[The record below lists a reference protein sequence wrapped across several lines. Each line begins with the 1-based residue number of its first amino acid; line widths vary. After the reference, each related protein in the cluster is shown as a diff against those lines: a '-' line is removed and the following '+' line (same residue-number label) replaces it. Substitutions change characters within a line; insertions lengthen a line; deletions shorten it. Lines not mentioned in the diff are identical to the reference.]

1 MGMTFAK
8 SVRGFLE
15 HSDMRLMRRVH
26 RWRAPRWLRRWTVL
40 VTRMG
45 DGWLWYALGLIILLF
60 GGEQRFLAV
69 GAGLVASLAGV
80 LVFRQLKLIS
90 KRPRPYQVEP
100 HCWAMITTRD
110 RFSFP
115 SGHSMTAFSIMVS
128 VGHFYTDLQPVLLV
142 LALSIAASRI
152 ILGMHY
158 LTDVVA
164 GAAIGIGLGL
174 ASLYLFG

>member
-1 MGMTFAK
+1 MTFAK
-8 SVRGFLE
+8 SIRGFLQQN
-15 HSDMRLMRRVH
+15 DVRLMKRVH
-26 RWRAPRWLRRWTVL
+26 RWRAPRWLRRWTL
-40 VTRMG
+40 LITRLG
-45 DGWLWYALGLIILLF
+45 DGWLWYALGVIILF
-60 GGEQRFLAV
+60 VGGEKRFVAV
-69 GAGLVASLAGV
+69 GAGLAASLAGIV
-80 LVFRQLKLIS
+80 VFRQLKLVS

-100 HCWAMITTRD
+100 HCWAMVTPQD

-128 VGHFYTDLQPVLLV
+128 VGHFYPDLQVVLLMM
-142 LALSIAASRI
+142 ALSIAASRI

-174 ASLYLFG
+174 ASLSLFS

>member
-1 MGMTFAK
+1 MTFAK
-8 SVRGFLE
+8 SIRGFLE
-15 HSDMRLMRRVH
+15 QNDVRLMKRVH
-26 RWRAPRWLRRWTVL
+26 RWRAPRWLRRWTL
-40 VTRMG
+40 LITRLG
-45 DGWLWYALGLIILLF
+45 DGWLWYALGLIILF
-60 GGEQRFLAV
+60 VGGEKRFIAV
-69 GAGLVASLAGV
+69 GSGLAASLAGI
-80 LVFRQLKLIS
+80 LVFRQLKLVS

-100 HCWAMITTRD
+100 HCWAMVTPQD

-115 SGHSMTAFSIMVS
+115 SGHSMTAFSITVS
-128 VGHFYTDLQPVLLV
+128 VGHFYPDLQVVLLM

-174 ASLYLFG
+174 ASLSLFS

>member
-15 HSDMRLMRRVH
+15 HSDTRLMKRVH

-45 DGWLWYALGLIILLF
+45 DGWLWYALGLIILFF
-60 GGEQRFLAV
+60 GGQQRFLAV
-69 GAGLVASLAGV
+69 GSGLAASLAGIF
-80 LVFRQLKLIS
+80 VFRQLKLIS

-100 HCWAMITTRD
+100 HCWSMVTTRD

-128 VGHFYTDLQPVLLV
+128 VGHFYPDLQLVLLA

-164 GAAIGIGLGL
+164 GAAIGIGLGVVAL
-174 ASLYLFG
+174 CLFS

>member
-1 MGMTFAK
+1 M
-8 SVRGFLE
+8 V
-15 HSDMRLMRRVH
+15 
-26 RWRAPRWLRRWTVL
+26 
-40 VTRMG
+40 
-45 DGWLWYALGLIILLF
+45 
-60 GGEQRFLAV
+60 
-69 GAGLVASLAGV
+69 
-80 LVFRQLKLIS
+80 
-90 KRPRPYQVEP
+90 
-100 HCWAMITTRD
+100 TTRD

-128 VGHFYTDLQPVLLV
+128 VGHFYPDLQLVLLA

-174 ASLYLFG
+174 AALCLFS